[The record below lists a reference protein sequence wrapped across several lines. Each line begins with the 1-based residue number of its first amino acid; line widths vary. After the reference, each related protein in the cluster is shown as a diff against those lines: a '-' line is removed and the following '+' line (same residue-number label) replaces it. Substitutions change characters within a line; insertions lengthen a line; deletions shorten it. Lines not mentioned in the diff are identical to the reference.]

1 MPSGEAVTPICR
13 GYRFFLLAMKQV
25 IYILLSLVAG
35 IALGRL
41 TIRPKVVT
49 ETVVEYHS
57 INTSAVAPSIVS
69 EPIGTRKVKVMLRK
83 NLFPNIDQVGDDKED
98 NFPNINQI
106 GDSTEMVKKHFRGI
120 TKKVEGLSNGLSN
133 QPVTDSNG
141 FVTAE
146 LPIRDY
152 TFTDDSTYT
161 ITARGVYVESLP
173 QIEFTPR
180 TVTTTRTETVVRTP
194 RITHGLQMGG
204 GVALTPDGFK
214 PALYVGYGLTI
225 NF

>member
-1 MPSGEAVTPICR
+1 MSGLPL
-13 GYRFFLLAMKQV
+13 FLLAMKQV

-69 EPIGTRKVKVMLRK
+69 EPIGARKVKVMLRK
-83 NLFPNIDQVGDDKED
+83 NLFPNIDQVGDVKED
-98 NFPNINQI
+98 NFPNINHI
-106 GDSTEMVKKHFRGI
+106 GDSTDMVKNHLRDT
-120 TKKVEGLSNGLSN
+120 TKKVEGLSNS
-133 QPVTDSNG
+133 QPVTNCNG
-141 FVTAE
+141 LDFVTAE
-146 LPIRDY
+146 LSIRDY

-180 TVTTTRTETVVRTP
+180 TVTTTRTETVVRAP
-194 RITHGLQMGG
+194 RITHGLQLGAG
-204 GVALTPDGFK
+204 AALTPKGVQ
-214 PALYVGYGLTI
+214 PAMYIGYGFTI
-225 NF
+225 KF

>member
-1 MPSGEAVTPICR
+1 
-13 GYRFFLLAMKQV
+13 MKRWWL
-25 IYILLSLVAG
+25 IPLVAS
-35 IALGRL
+35 IAFVLGRL
-41 TIRPKVVT
+41 SIEPKVVT
-49 ETVVEYHS
+49 QTVTEYHAL
-57 INTSAVAPSIVS
+57 NTSALTAIKVS
-69 EPIGTRKVKVMLRK
+69 EPIGSREVKVMLRK

-106 GDSTEMVKKHFRGI
+106 GDSTEMVKNHLRDAA
-120 TKKVEGLSNGLSN
+120 KKVEGLSNS
-133 QPVTDSNG
+133 QAVTDSND

-180 TVTTTRTETVVRTP
+180 TVTTTRTETVVRVP
-194 RITHGLQMGG
+194 RITHGFQLGAG
-204 GVALTPDGFK
+204 AALTPKGLQPSIYF
-214 PALYVGYGLTI
+214 GYGLTI
-225 NF
+225 KF

>member
-1 MPSGEAVTPICR
+1 
-13 GYRFFLLAMKQV
+13 MKQV

-41 TIRPKVVT
+41 SVEPKVVT
-49 ETVVEYHS
+49 ETIVECHT
-57 INTSAVAPSIVS
+57 INTSALTPIKVS
-69 EPIGTRKVKVMLRK
+69 EPIGTREVKVMLRK

-106 GDSTEMVKKHFRGI
+106 GDSTEKVKNHLRDSAKM
-120 TKKVEGLSNGLSN
+120 VEGLSNSQLVTNCNGL
-133 QPVTDSNG
+133 D
-141 FVTAE
+141 FATAE

-152 TFTDDSTYT
+152 TFSDDSTYT

-180 TVTTTRTETVVRTP
+180 IVTTTRTETVVRAP
-194 RITHGLQMGG
+194 RITHGLQL
-204 GVALTPDGFK
+204 GVGAALTPKGVQ
-214 PALYVGYGLTI
+214 PALYIGYGFQI
-225 NF
+225 RF